1 MYRIGSLLF
10 ALLFVMA
17 LQAMMIGGEGFFG
30 SSQGG
35 AQIQLATSRPYYRV
49 EVVPME

>member
-1 MYRIGSLLF
+1 MYRVGSLLF

-17 LQAMMIGGEGFFG
+17 LQAMMMGGEGFG